1 MAGAG
6 AGILNDVDVRPC
18 SSIDEFVEA
27 LGPISH
33 YFGSAPSRDRAERF
47 AHWLELERVL
57 VARVDGRV
65 VGGAATASF
74 DVSVPG
80 GATIPAGGVTI
91 VGVLP
96 THRRRGVLN
105 AMMKAQL
112 ADSRARK
119 DAIACLWASEATIY
133 GRYGYGLASRMGEM
147 TLARERTAFAEPF
160 TPRGEL
166 RLVDADEAARVFP
179 SLYEQVR
186 KGRAGMMS
194 RTDAWWRTRRLDD
207 DPARRRGGG
216 PLAHALL
223 SLDGEP
229 AGYAL
234 YRVAQDWEAGVS
246 TGTVRIIEAVTPT
259 PESARELWR
268 WLLDFDWT
276 SQFVA
281 DLLPL
286 DHPLFLLLAEL
297 SRMAFRIGDGIW
309 ARLVDVESALRAR
322 RFADGGDVVLEVVD
336 ESAPWNAGRWRVAP
350 EGVERTEAD
359 PGIRLGVAALA
370 SAYFGGFRFADLA
383 RAVQLD
389 ELRTGAVARADALFG
404 VAAEPWCPEIF

>member
-6 AGILNDVDVRPC
+6 AGILTEIDVRAC
-18 SSIDEFVEA
+18 SSLEELVEA
-27 LGPISH
+27 LGPIYH
-33 YFGSAPSRDRAERF
+33 YFGSAPSHEGAERL
-47 AHWLELERVL
+47 AQWLDLERVL
-57 VARVDGRV
+57 VARMDGRV
-65 VGGAATASF
+65 VGGAGTASF

-105 AMMKAQL
+105 AMMHAQL
-112 ADSRARK
+112 ADSRARNE
-119 DAIACLWASEATIY
+119 AIACLWASEATIY

-160 TPRGEL
+160 APRGEV

-179 SLYEQVR
+179 SLYEQAR
-186 KGRAGMMS
+186 KDRAGMMS

-216 PLAHALL
+216 PLVHALL
-223 SLDGEP
+223 SLDGAP

-234 YRVAQDWEAGVS
+234 YRVAQEWEAGVS
-246 TGTVRIIEAVTPT
+246 TGTVRILEAVTPT

-297 SRMAFRIGDGIW
+297 IRMAFRIGDGIW
-309 ARLVDVESALRAR
+309 ARLVDVEAALRAR
-322 RFADGGDVVLEVVD
+322 RFGDGGDVVLEVVD
-336 ESAPWNAGRWRVAP
+336 ASAPWNGGRWRVAP
-350 EGVERTEAD
+350 DGVERTEAD
-359 PGIRLGVAALA
+359 PGIRLGVAALS
-370 SAYFGGFRFADLA
+370 SAYLGGFRFADLA
-383 RAVQLD
+383 RALRLE
-389 ELRTGAVARADALFG
+389 ELQAGAVARADALFG
-404 VAAEPWCPEIF
+404 VTAEPWCPEIF